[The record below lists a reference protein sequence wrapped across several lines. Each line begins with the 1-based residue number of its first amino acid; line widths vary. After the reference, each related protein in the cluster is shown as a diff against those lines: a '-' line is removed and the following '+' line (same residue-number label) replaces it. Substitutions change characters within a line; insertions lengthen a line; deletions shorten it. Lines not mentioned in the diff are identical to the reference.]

1 MQRTFCLIILLLSA
15 VVNAW
20 AIQCYS
26 CESAYHSGC
35 GDEFDLENFFKLDCS
50 HVPPPRYLENDLDMR
65 NATACMKRSYKVR
78 NTLRVERNCFFGD
91 VNATVSGC
99 ELDPTLE
106 QAEAVSCHVCDNED
120 FCNRSIQLKAWPQ
133 YLAIII
139 FAFTAKFLNWLS

>member
-1 MQRTFCLIILLLSA
+1 MSLLGKLGPFNATHVSRLTTLAVVMSLIWRTFSNWTA
-15 VVNAW
+15 HMYRA
-20 AIQCYS
+20 A
-26 CESAYHSGC
+26 
-35 GDEFDLENFFKLDCS
+35 
-50 HVPPPRYLENDLDMR
+50 RYLENDLDMR

-78 NTLRVERNCFFGD
+78 NTLRIERNCFFGD